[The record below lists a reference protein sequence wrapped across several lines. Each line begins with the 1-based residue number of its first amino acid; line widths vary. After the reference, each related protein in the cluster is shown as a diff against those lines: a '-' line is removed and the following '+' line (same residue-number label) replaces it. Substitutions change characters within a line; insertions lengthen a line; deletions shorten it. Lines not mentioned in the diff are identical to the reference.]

1 MPASIDY
8 SRTRAGLHAELS
20 DLGSDLVSFST
31 GLIDL
36 TDESLATLRGSG
48 TSVLSHA
55 IRRAIS
61 DAEIGTEISAGFSSK
76 F

>member
-1 MPASIDY
+1 MATSTTHPVD
-8 SRTRAGLHAELS
+8 LQDLAEV
-20 DLGSDLVSFST
+20 GT

-36 TDESLATLRGSG
+36 TGESLATLRSSG

-61 DAEIGTEISAGFSSK
+61 DAEIGTEISAGFNNK
-76 F
+76 L